1 MGENGKVLRLS
12 ATLTLIILAFILIVI
27 GWIGN
32 VFAYGTQSGTLL
44 DLRRGSRVTDY
55 MFYQPF
61 ADTYTMYFGTQSVT
75 GSGTTGYIPGTSTAL
90 PRLQY
95 NASALTFNFVGA
107 TLQNEGVNVTVDS
120 DLTGY
125 IAVSGGTG
133 TGNVLTNTTLD
144 GAGTISANV
153 NLTGNV
159 TVNSLE
165 ITPIELGYLNNATGE
180 IQAQI
185 TTATGSITNHVH
197 TGADGTAQIAHDS
210 ITGTGTNSHI
220 TLDAHLASSSDPHG
234 ATLTQT
240 AATIAGVSAPYI
252 AQTSGTGTDITL
264 AGTTTMS
271 GDVYFP
277 GGIIQSDGDAGFG
290 TTNPNT
296 QVHTYKNT
304 SGTLESKIENPSTG
318 AAARIIHRLSNNA
331 SSAGMVYTGS
341 NYSSG
346 GRIFSFFQND
356 AAGITQFWNAGVKAL
371 EFDILGNSTFI
382 GTVTASNFVGN
393 VGIGNIGGIVITSPA
408 EGHKLVFDSSLNVV
422 NATDTAI
429 TAWSGIT
436 GNPEDNG
443 SVSVSSGA
451 GYIPVSGSD
460 GKLDYG
466 WQKDVIRLTGT
477 TTSPE
482 AGAYGQLYVQSSSG
496 SSGSGNDAYTT
507 LLLRMDNP
515 GTTTFVDSSA
525 SAFTITV
532 NGNAIGT
539 SSAKYGPGAGY
550 FDGTG
555 DYITTIDHVD
565 LEPLAADFTV
575 EAWVKTTTG
584 ANGQTPFAKPSGAA
598 GNMAPYNV
606 YVNSGKY
613 LLYMSSNG
621 TSWDVVSGGN
631 MGTCT
636 ANVWTHLAI
645 SRQGSNIRYFKD
657 GTQMGTTTSAATLH
671 NAPYGVWI
679 GGTRDNAGF
688 VSPWTGYVDE
698 FRFSKGISRYNTNF
712 ITGPYIGIYTQ
723 YSAKYDDPV
732 NGNTVFEIL
741 TPGTAT
747 TEASYIYNNA
757 TTTVWGLGTNTA
769 ITSGTASGYYA
780 GWANRPIRVSA
791 VDIASTKK
799 IKENIMPIHIK
810 PEQLGAESKAKPAYI
825 AEKKPAWFT
834 ANEVNY
840 TYVGLDTATYVDTA
854 AMESDFAEYI
864 ELEWASDLSRNMYI
878 ETVQKAQQK
887 YFWGL
892 FDKIQPKSWNP
903 IDDLRMTRRGLV
915 VEEVPDEIKG
925 ADGQSIDQMA
935 VVTYQ
940 TLVLQE
946 LKDSVVDIMQ
956 ALKDLSAAGTFT
968 TKSIDA
974 RLEVMRVAP

>member
-1 MGENGKVLRLS
+1 MENKTNILHTSGKI
-12 ATLTLIILAFILIVI
+12 TLAFLAFVLMLI

-32 VFAYGTQSGTLL
+32 VFPYGTQSGTLL

-75 GSGTTGYIPGTSTAL
+75 GSGTTGYITGSSTAL
-90 PRLQY
+90 PRLLY
-95 NASALTFNFVGA
+95 NASALTFNFAGA
-107 TLQNEGVNVTVDS
+107 TLQNEGVDVTVSS
-120 DLTGY
+120 DLSGY
-125 IAVSGGTG
+125 IAVTGGTG
-133 TGNVLTNTTLD
+133 TGNVLTDTTLA

-153 NLTGNV
+153 TLSGNI
-159 TVNSLE
+159 TANSLL
-165 ITPIELGYLNNATGE
+165 ITPAELSSVNNATGE

-210 ITGTGTNSHI
+210 ITGTGTYAHSAIDTHI
-220 TLDAHLASSSDPHG
+220 DNGYDPHG

-482 AGAYGQLYVQSSSG
+482 AGAYGQLYVQSSG
-496 SSGSGNDAYTT
+496 SGSGGDEYTK
-507 LLLRMDNP
+507 LLLHMDNP

-539 SSAKYGPGAGY
+539 SSAKYGSGAGY

-598 GNMAPYNV
+598 GSISPYNV
-606 YVNSGKY
+606 YVNGGNY

-671 NAPYGVWI
+671 DAPYGVWI
-679 GGTRDNAGF
+679 GGARNNAGSLAF
-688 VSPWTGYVDE
+688 WTGYVDE
-698 FRFSKGISRYNTNF
+698 FSFTKGMSRYNTDF
-712 ITGPYIGIYTQ
+712 IPTFYGYNYTQ
-723 YSAKYDDPV
+723 YAAKYIDPI

-747 TEASYIYNNA
+747 TEASYIYNNV

-769 ITSGTASGYYA
+769 ITGTTSGAYA
-780 GWANRPIRVSA
+780 GWSNRPIRVTA

-799 IKENIMPIHIK
+799 IKENIKPMHMK
-810 PEQLGAESKAKPAYI
+810 PEQLEAESKAKPLYI
-825 AEKKPAWFT
+825 ADKKPAWIV
-834 ANEVNY
+834 ANEANY
-840 TYVGLDTATYVDTA
+840 TYVGTETATYVDTA
-854 AMESDFAEYI
+854 GMESDFAEYI

-903 IDDLRMTRRGLV
+903 IDDLSVLRKGLV

-940 TLVLQE
+940 TLVLQD
-946 LKDSVVDIMQ
+946 LKDGVVDIMQ
-956 ALKDLSAAGTFT
+956 ALKDLANTGTFT
-968 TKSIDA
+968 TQAIND

>member
-1 MGENGKVLRLS
+1 MENKTNILHTSGKI
-12 ATLTLIILAFILIVI
+12 TLAFLAFVLMFVC
-27 GWIGN
+27 WIGN
-32 VFAYGTQSGTLL
+32 VFPYGTQSGTLL

-90 PRLQY
+90 PRLLY
-95 NASALTFNFVGA
+95 NASALTFNFAGA
-107 TLQNEGVNVTVDS
+107 TLQNEGVDVTVSS
-120 DLTGY
+120 DLSGY
-125 IAVSGGTG
+125 IAVTGGTG

-144 GAGTISANV
+144 GTGTVSANV
-153 NLTGNV
+153 TLSGNI
-159 TVNSLE
+159 TANSLL
-165 ITPIELGYLNNATGE
+165 ITPTELSSVNNATGE

-197 TGADGTAQIAHDS
+197 TGADGTTQIAHDS
-210 ITGTGTNSHI
+210 ITGTGTYAHSAIDTHI
-220 TLDAHLASSSDPHG
+220 DNGYDPHG
-234 ATLTQT
+234 GTLTQT

-264 AGTTTMS
+264 AGTTIMS

-296 QVHTYKNT
+296 QVHTYKSTN
-304 SGTLESKIENPSTG
+304 GTLESKIENPNTG
-318 AAARIIHRLSNNA
+318 TAARIIHRLSNNA

-436 GNPEDNG
+436 GNPTDNG

-482 AGAYGQLYVQSSSG
+482 AGAYGQLYVQSSVARPLG
-496 SSGSGNDAYTT
+496 SFGTLTAGSLVSYYRLEDTADSFGTNT
-507 LLLRMDNP
+507 LTNY
-515 GTTTFVDSSA
+515 GGTTFVAGKYGNAASFNGTTQYLQTSVLSSA
-525 SAFTITV
+525 TTNISMFGWV
-532 NGNAIGT
+532 
-539 SSAKYGPGAGY
+539 
-550 FDGTG
+550 
-555 DYITTIDHVD
+555 YIPDT
-565 LEPLAADFTV
+565 
-575 EAWVKTTTG
+575 
-584 ANGQTPFAKPSGAA
+584 
-598 GNMAPYNV
+598 
-606 YVNSGKY
+606 
-613 LLYMSSNG
+613 
-621 TSWDVVSGGN
+621 
-631 MGTCT
+631 
-636 ANVWTHLAI
+636 
-645 SRQGSNIRYFKD
+645 SRQGAFFANGYDNGYTVGIGGTDISNNGNDLILVLGAVEVIDTNTTIGTGWHHVGATRD
-657 GTQMGTTTSAATLH
+657 GTTWRCYIDSVQCTTTSTTSPATPTTAFLISAH
-671 NAPYGVWI
+671 A
-679 GGTRDNAGF
+679 GGYFYNDKVDDVVFYNKCLSAGEIIELYNN
-688 VSPWTGYVDE
+688 TGNVP
-698 FRFSKGISRYNTNF
+698 F
-712 ITGPYIGIYTQ
+712 YTQ
-723 YSAKYDDPV
+723 YAAKYIDPI

-747 TEASYIYNNA
+747 TEASYIYNNV

-780 GWANRPIRVSA
+780 GWTNRPIRVSA
-791 VDIASTKK
+791 IDIASTKK
-799 IKENIMPIHIK
+799 IKENIKPIHIK
-810 PEQLGAESKAKPAYI
+810 PGRLEAESKAKPVYI
-825 AEKKPAWFT
+825 AEGKPAWFT

-840 TYVGLDTATYVDTA
+840 TYVGSDTATYADTA
-854 AMESDFAEYI
+854 AMESDYASYI
-864 ELEWASDLSRNMYI
+864 ELEWASDLNQNVYI
-878 ETVQKAQQK
+878 EAVQRAQQK

-903 IDDLRMTRRGLV
+903 IDDLRMTRKGLV

-946 LKDSVVDIMQ
+946 LKDGVVDIMQ
-956 ALKDLSAAGTFT
+956 ALKDLANTGTFT

-974 RLEVMRVAP
+974 RLEVMRVAQ

>member
-1 MGENGKVLRLS
+1 MENKTNILHTSGKI
-12 ATLTLIILAFILIVI
+12 TLAFLAFVLMFVC
-27 GWIGN
+27 WIGN
-32 VFAYGTQSGTLL
+32 VFPYGTQSGTTL

-107 TLQNEGVNVTVDS
+107 TLQNEGVDVTVS
-120 DLTGY
+120 TDLTGY
-125 IAVSGGTG
+125 IEVSGGTG

-144 GAGTISANV
+144 GTGTISANV
-153 NLTGNV
+153 ALSGNI
-159 TVNSLE
+159 TANSLE
-165 ITPIELGYLNNATGE
+165 ITPTELGYLNNATSE

-210 ITGTGTNSHI
+210 ITGTGTNSHAA
-220 TLDAHLASSSDPHG
+220 LDTHLASSSDPHG

-240 AATIAGVSAPYI
+240 AATIAGVNAPYI
-252 AQTSGTGTDITL
+252 AQTNGTGTGITL
-264 AGTTTMS
+264 AGNTNFPSGRWDSNGNFGLGTTTPQKKLHIY
-271 GDVYFP
+271 GNLN
-277 GGIIQSDGDAGFG
+277 DA
-290 TTNPNT
+290 
-296 QVHTYKNT
+296 
-304 SGTLESKIENPSTG
+304 LESKIENPGTG
-318 AAARIIHRLSNNA
+318 TNSRAIYRMANDV
-331 SSAGMVYTGS
+331 SSASFAFSGS
-341 NYSSG
+341 NYSGG
-346 GRIFSFFQND
+346 GRVLSFSQND
-356 AAGITQFWNAGVKAL
+356 VLGMMQFWNAGVKAL
-371 EFDILGNSTFI
+371 EFDTIGDATFV

-482 AGAYGQLYVQSSSG
+482 AGAYGQLYVQSSG
-496 SSGSGNDAYTT
+496 GSGSGGDEYTK
-507 LLLRMDNP
+507 LLLHMDNP
-515 GTTTFVDSSA
+515 GTSTFVDSSA

-539 SSAKYGPGAGY
+539 SSAKYGSGAGY

-584 ANGQTPFAKPSGAA
+584 ADGQTPFTKPSGAA
-598 GNMAPYNV
+598 GNMAPYSV
-606 YVNSGKY
+606 YVSGGNY

-621 TSWDVVSGGN
+621 TSWDVMNGGN

-671 NAPYGVWI
+671 DAPYGVWI
-679 GGTRDNAGF
+679 GGARNNVGF
-688 VSPWTGYVDE
+688 LASWTGYVDE
-698 FRFSKGISRYNTNF
+698 FSFTKGMSRYNTNF
-712 ITGPYIGIYTQ
+712 IPTFYGDNYTQ
-723 YSAKYDDPV
+723 YAAKYIDPI

-757 TTTVWGLGTNTA
+757 TTTVFGLGTNTA
-769 ITSGTASGYYA
+769 ITGTTTAYSGWFAGAVRATAF
-780 GWANRPIRVSA
+780 NV
-791 VDIASTKK
+791 ASTEK
-799 IKENIMPIHIK
+799 IKENIKPIRIK
-810 PEQLGAESKAKPAYI
+810 PEILEAESTAKEKYKGDNRI
-825 AEKKPAWFT
+825 AWILAHGE
-834 ANEVNY
+834 NY
-840 TYVGLDTATYVDTA
+840 TYVGTETGTATVTYVDTA
-854 AMESDFAEYI
+854 AMEADYADYI
-864 ELEWASDLSRNMYI
+864 ELAWASDLNQDVYI
-878 ETVQKAQQK
+878 DTVQKAQEK
-887 YFWGL
+887 YFWQM
-892 FDKIQPKSWNP
+892 FDGIQPKSWNP
-903 IDDLRMTRRGLV
+903 KEDPNLERKGFV
-915 VEEVPDEIKG
+915 VEEMPDVVKG
-925 ADGQSIDQMA
+925 NDKQSIDPMA
-935 VVTYQ
+935 LIAYIAVS
-940 TLVLQE
+940 LQSI
-946 LKDSVVDIMQ
+946 KQDNITIMQ
-956 ALKDLSAAGTFT
+956 ALRDFAATGTLT
-968 TKSIDA
+968 VEAIED
-974 RLEVMRVAP
+974 RLEVLESAP